1 MFSKLALRNVRRSFR
16 DYGVYLLTL
25 TFGVCLFYT
34 FNSIDGQGVMVYL
47 AQSQNPMAQLIQ
59 TILDIFSVFVAV
71 VLACL
76 ILYANTFLIRRR
88 KRELGTYLLLGLSQR
103 QVSGLLVLETLVIG
117 LISLAAGLLWGTG
130 FGAFKAIGGPK
141 PLDSLDVSE
150 LKGQYVEAEVYL
162 IYDWYAYTE
171 RTNTST
177 NRSTVTE
184 KEYIIPVGDAE
195 YMGLAVDA
203 GYISAADD
211 LLDAS
216 YELLTG
222 ASQTPGE
229 SFTVR
234 GTILPMSGESL
245 DFYHQVVGYDDWT
258 AEEQQMFLPLV
269 LKADYLGS
277 MDQSGTWLLTAGAG
291 VALFAAVWMLA
302 GALTGRYQKRIRAYC
317 KASESPEAMLE
328 QLETFYQST
337 EPVNGVRTG
346 RWMMFETGGKTTVLD
361 AENVAWAYMRT
372 VQHRTN
378 GIPTGKTHGLVVRT
392 RDKKMYEIS
401 MKKQDMVYETLDA
414 VQRAMPHVV
423 VGYTARLE
431 QIYNT
436 RLEDFVR
443 LPYDEALRAELFG
456 TQTAAEPYDS

>member
-1 MFSKLALRNVRRSFR
+1 MLQELKMKSLKGHAASIIIALA
-16 DYGVYLLTL
+16 
-25 TFGVCLFYT
+25 
-34 FNSIDGQGVMVYL
+34 
-47 AQSQNPMAQLIQ
+47 
-59 TILDIFSVFVAV
+59 
-71 VLACL
+71 
-76 ILYANTFLIRRR
+76 
-88 KRELGTYLLLGLSQR
+88 
-103 QVSGLLVLETLVIG
+103 
-117 LISLAAGLLWGTG
+117 LAAGLLWGTG

-203 GYISAADD
+203 GYISTADD

-234 GTILPMSGESL
+234 GTILPLSGESL

-361 AENVAWAYMRT
+361 AENVAWACICARCSTAPTAFPRARRTAWWCARGIRRCMRY
-372 VQHRTN
+372 
-378 GIPTGKTHGLVVRT
+378 P
-392 RDKKMYEIS
+392 
-401 MKKQDMVYETLDA
+401 
-414 VQRAMPHVV
+414 
-423 VGYTARLE
+423 
-431 QIYNT
+431 
-436 RLEDFVR
+436 
-443 LPYDEALRAELFG
+443 
-456 TQTAAEPYDS
+456 

>member
-203 GYISAADD
+203 GYISTADD

-337 EPVNGVRTG
+337 EPVNGVRAG

-378 GIPTGKTHGLVVRT
+378 GIPTGKTHGWWC
-392 RDKKMYEIS
+392 
-401 MKKQDMVYETLDA
+401 
-414 VQRAMPHVV
+414 
-423 VGYTARLE
+423 ARG
-431 QIYNT
+431 IRRCMRY
-436 RLEDFVR
+436 
-443 LPYDEALRAELFG
+443 P
-456 TQTAAEPYDS
+456 

>member
-1 MFSKLALRNVRRSFR
+1 MLQELKMKSLKGHAASIIIALA
-16 DYGVYLLTL
+16 
-25 TFGVCLFYT
+25 
-34 FNSIDGQGVMVYL
+34 
-47 AQSQNPMAQLIQ
+47 
-59 TILDIFSVFVAV
+59 
-71 VLACL
+71 
-76 ILYANTFLIRRR
+76 
-88 KRELGTYLLLGLSQR
+88 
-103 QVSGLLVLETLVIG
+103 
-117 LISLAAGLLWGTG
+117 LAAGLLWGTG

-203 GYISAADD
+203 GYISTADD

-234 GTILPMSGESL
+234 GTILPLSGESL

-258 AEEQQMFLPLV
+258 AEEQQ
-269 LKADYLGS
+269 
-277 MDQSGTWLLTAGAG
+277 LLD
-291 VALFAAVWMLA
+291 
-302 GALTGRYQKRIRAYC
+302 
-317 KASESPEAMLE
+317 
-328 QLETFYQST
+328 QLERFYQST

-346 RWMMFETGGKTTVLD
+346 RWLMFETGGKTTVLD

-456 TQTAAEPYDS
+456 TQAAAEPYDS

>member
-1 MFSKLALRNVRRSFR
+1 MLQELKMKSLKGHAASIIIALA
-16 DYGVYLLTL
+16 
-25 TFGVCLFYT
+25 
-34 FNSIDGQGVMVYL
+34 
-47 AQSQNPMAQLIQ
+47 
-59 TILDIFSVFVAV
+59 
-71 VLACL
+71 
-76 ILYANTFLIRRR
+76 
-88 KRELGTYLLLGLSQR
+88 
-103 QVSGLLVLETLVIG
+103 
-117 LISLAAGLLWGTG
+117 LAAGLLWGTG

-234 GTILPMSGESL
+234 GTILPLSGESL

-277 MDQSGTWLLTAGAG
+277 MD
-291 VALFAAVWMLA
+291 
-302 GALTGRYQKRIRAYC
+302 
-317 KASESPEAMLE
+317 
-328 QLETFYQST
+328 
-337 EPVNGVRTG
+337 
-346 RWMMFETGGKTTVLD
+346 
-361 AENVAWAYMRT
+361 
-372 VQHRTN
+372 
-378 GIPTGKTHGLVVRT
+378 
-392 RDKKMYEIS
+392 
-401 MKKQDMVYETLDA
+401 
-414 VQRAMPHVV
+414 
-423 VGYTARLE
+423 
-431 QIYNT
+431 
-436 RLEDFVR
+436 
-443 LPYDEALRAELFG
+443 
-456 TQTAAEPYDS
+456 

>member
-1 MFSKLALRNVRRSFR
+1 MGEK
-16 DYGVYLLTL
+16 
-25 TFGVCLFYT
+25 
-34 FNSIDGQGVMVYL
+34 
-47 AQSQNPMAQLIQ
+47 
-59 TILDIFSVFVAV
+59 
-71 VLACL
+71 
-76 ILYANTFLIRRR
+76 
-88 KRELGTYLLLGLSQR
+88 GLSAKEEAFMLQELKMK
-103 QVSGLLVLETLVIG
+103 SLKGHAASIIIALA
-117 LISLAAGLLWGTG
+117 LAAGLLWGTG

-277 MDQSGTWLLTAGAG
+277 MEQSGTWLLTAGAG

-456 TQTAAEPYDS
+456 TQAAAEPYDS

>member
-1 MFSKLALRNVRRSFR
+1 MLQELKMKSLKGHAASIIIALA
-16 DYGVYLLTL
+16 
-25 TFGVCLFYT
+25 
-34 FNSIDGQGVMVYL
+34 
-47 AQSQNPMAQLIQ
+47 
-59 TILDIFSVFVAV
+59 
-71 VLACL
+71 
-76 ILYANTFLIRRR
+76 
-88 KRELGTYLLLGLSQR
+88 
-103 QVSGLLVLETLVIG
+103 
-117 LISLAAGLLWGTG
+117 LAAGLLWGTG

-203 GYISAADD
+203 GYISTADD

-436 RLEDFVR
+436 RLEGFVR

-456 TQTAAEPYDS
+456 TQAAAEPYDS

>member
-1 MFSKLALRNVRRSFR
+1 MLQELKMKSLKGHAASIIIALA
-16 DYGVYLLTL
+16 
-25 TFGVCLFYT
+25 
-34 FNSIDGQGVMVYL
+34 
-47 AQSQNPMAQLIQ
+47 
-59 TILDIFSVFVAV
+59 
-71 VLACL
+71 
-76 ILYANTFLIRRR
+76 
-88 KRELGTYLLLGLSQR
+88 
-103 QVSGLLVLETLVIG
+103 
-117 LISLAAGLLWGTG
+117 LAAGLLWGTG

-203 GYISAADD
+203 GYISTADD

-234 GTILPMSGESL
+234 GTILPLSGESL

-277 MDQSGTWLLTAGAG
+277 MD
-291 VALFAAVWMLA
+291 
-302 GALTGRYQKRIRAYC
+302 
-317 KASESPEAMLE
+317 
-328 QLETFYQST
+328 
-337 EPVNGVRTG
+337 
-346 RWMMFETGGKTTVLD
+346 
-361 AENVAWAYMRT
+361 
-372 VQHRTN
+372 
-378 GIPTGKTHGLVVRT
+378 
-392 RDKKMYEIS
+392 
-401 MKKQDMVYETLDA
+401 
-414 VQRAMPHVV
+414 
-423 VGYTARLE
+423 
-431 QIYNT
+431 
-436 RLEDFVR
+436 
-443 LPYDEALRAELFG
+443 
-456 TQTAAEPYDS
+456 

>member
-1 MFSKLALRNVRRSFR
+1 MGEK
-16 DYGVYLLTL
+16 
-25 TFGVCLFYT
+25 
-34 FNSIDGQGVMVYL
+34 
-47 AQSQNPMAQLIQ
+47 
-59 TILDIFSVFVAV
+59 
-71 VLACL
+71 
-76 ILYANTFLIRRR
+76 
-88 KRELGTYLLLGLSQR
+88 GLSAKEEACMLQELKMK
-103 QVSGLLVLETLVIG
+103 SLKGHAASIIIALA
-117 LISLAAGLLWGTG
+117 LAAGLLWGTG

-277 MDQSGTWLLTAGAG
+277 MEQSGTWLLTAGAG

>member
-1 MFSKLALRNVRRSFR
+1 M
-16 DYGVYLLTL
+16 
-25 TFGVCLFYT
+25 
-34 FNSIDGQGVMVYL
+34 
-47 AQSQNPMAQLIQ
+47 
-59 TILDIFSVFVAV
+59 
-71 VLACL
+71 
-76 ILYANTFLIRRR
+76 
-88 KRELGTYLLLGLSQR
+88 
-103 QVSGLLVLETLVIG
+103 
-117 LISLAAGLLWGTG
+117 
-130 FGAFKAIGGPK
+130 
-141 PLDSLDVSE
+141 DSLDVSE

-203 GYISAADD
+203 GYISTADD

-337 EPVNGVRTG
+337 EPVNGVRAG
-346 RWMMFETGGKTTVLD
+346 RWMMFETRGKTTVLD

-456 TQTAAEPYDS
+456 TQAAAEPYDS